1 MTVFKPC
8 AGKDACTDG
17 GSHCQGCGRSHHEI
31 ARTRDAIAMLA
42 DLAVEMDY
50 TNVEAFADYVAR
62 RIIKKTDKQRRA
74 AVAERPVAMSR

>member
-17 GSHCQGCGRSHHEI
+17 GSHCQGCGRSHEEI
-31 ARTRDAIAMLA
+31 ARTRDAIAILA
-42 DLAVEMDY
+42 ELAVEMDY

-62 RIIKKTDKQRRA
+62 RIVKKTDQQRRTA
-74 AVAERPVAMSR
+74 AALRPVASSR